1 VSSGPVEDRAGVE
14 VRKVQTMRRTAYGG
28 WLPIVALAI
37 FGMLTAGHDTHSA
50 SISVSLSTMG
60 RKGTIDKYFQSYNIE
75 ILEITG
81 GDFWK
86 PYVKTADAAQTAA
99 NSGSNLPAGMN
110 PGMYQ
115 YRPPINLANSR
126 LRKLAAALSPAYVR
140 VSGTWAN
147 TTYFYD
153 FDGRPPKNLPAGFK
167 GVLTRQQW
175 KGVIEFSHAVNA
187 KIVTSFATGVGT
199 RDAGGVWTPKEAS
212 KLLGYTKSVGG
223 DIAAA
228 EFMNEPTAAA
238 MGGAPTGYDAAAY
251 GRDVAVFVP
260 FVRKAAPDM
269 IILGPGSVGEG
280 GVFEMFA
287 GMPFLKSEDLL
298 KAAGPVFDVFSYHFY
313 GAVSQRCANMGQ
325 SAMTTADAALSD
337 EWLSRTNGVE
347 TFYAGLRDRFEPG
360 RPLWITE
367 TADAACGGNPWA
379 STFLDSFRY
388 LNQLGSMAQRGVQV
402 VAHNTLDAS
411 DYGLLDE
418 NTLIPRPNY
427 WSALLWRKFMGTT
440 VLDPVITPIPAVH
453 VYAHCLRDTSGGV
466 ALLLINADRAKSR
479 SITVPLPAERYT
491 LTAKNLSS
499 TYVQLNGKQLEL
511 GPDDALPTLQ
521 GVEVPSGEA
530 ILAPGSITF
539 LAIPGARNAAC
550 RSEG

>member
-1 VSSGPVEDRAGVE
+1 MN
-14 VRKVQTMRRTAYGG
+14 KTAYHGL
-28 WLPIVALAI
+28 LPMATLGILGI
-37 FGMLTAGHDTHSA
+37 FTAGAITDSA
-50 SISVSLSTMG
+50 LIPVAPSTMA
-60 RKGTIDKYFQSYNIE
+60 RMGTVDERFQSYNIE
-75 ILEITG
+75 MLEITG

-86 PYVKTADAAQTAA
+86 PYGKTGGMAQTTP

-110 PGMYQ
+110 PDMYQ
-115 YRPPINLANSR
+115 YRPPINLAKSR
-126 LRKLAAALSPAYVR
+126 LRKLAAALGPAYMR
-140 VSGTWAN
+140 VSGTWGN
-147 TTYFYD
+147 TTYFHD
-153 FDGRPPKNLPAGFK
+153 FDDPPPKNPPAGFK

-175 KGVIEFSHAVNA
+175 KGVVEFSHAVNA
-187 KIVTSFATGVGT
+187 RIVTSFATGVGT
-199 RDAGGVWTPKEAS
+199 RDAGGAWTPQEAS
-212 KLLGYTKSVGG
+212 KLLAYTKSLGG

-238 MGGAPTGYDAAAY
+238 MGGAPNGYDAAAY
-251 GRDVAVFVP
+251 GRDMAVFVP
-260 FVRKAAPDM
+260 FMRKAAPDM

-298 KAAGPVFDVFSYHFY
+298 KATGPVFDMFSYHFY
-313 GAVSQRCANMGQ
+313 GAVSQRCASMGQ
-325 SAMTTADAALSD
+325 SAMTTAEAALSD

-347 TFYAGLRDRFEPG
+347 RFYGGLRDRFEAG
-360 RPLWITE
+360 KPLWITE

-388 LNQLGSMAQRGVQV
+388 LNQLGSMAQRGVLV

-427 WSALLWRKFMGTT
+427 WSALLWRKLMGTT
-440 VLDPVITPIPAVH
+440 VLDAAIPSIPGMH

-466 ALLLINADRAKSR
+466 ALLAINADRTKSR
-479 SITVPLPAERYT
+479 SFRLPVTAERYT

-499 TYVQLNGKQLEL
+499 MHVQLNGKQLDL
-511 GPDDALPTLQ
+511 GADDVLPPLH
-521 GVEVPSGEA
+521 GVNIPSGRTMFT
-530 ILAPGSITF
+530 PTSITF
-539 LAIPGARNAAC
+539 LAIPGANNAAC
-550 RSEG
+550 RLEP